1 MPTPVSNARAC
12 LAAEAAAAL
21 DNAVTVARRRSHA
34 QTTSLHVVYSLL
46 SSTSSSSSSSYS
58 SSASCSILRDALSRA
73 RSAAYSPR
81 LQFRALEL
89 CFGVALDRLPSG
101 QRQNAEGGGDEP
113 PVSNSLMAAIK
124 RSQANQRRNPDTF
137 HLYQQQ
143 QQQGATAGGT
153 SSFSGVKV
161 ELQQL
166 MLAILDDPVV
176 SRVFGDAGFRSADI
190 KLAIL
195 RPPPPILR
203 FPRAARCPPLFLC
216 NFSAG
221 DGFEPAL
228 APRGMAF
235 PFAAAARQL
244 SSDGGDENCR
254 RIGEILARKSGG
266 RNPMLVGVGAG
277 EATSDF
283 AQAIERQNWAILPL
297 ELRGIELVSIEK
309 VVAELR
315 TDHGDP
321 VASNARLEEVGRK
334 AESSGVVLNIGDL
347 KGMVEGGAERD
358 ERESCLVSE
367 LTRLLEVYHGRLWV
381 MGWSATYETYMK
393 FLSRHPLLDKDWD
406 LQLLPISSVRTGMG
420 NSLPKPPSLME
431 SFVPIGGGV
440 PVEHES
446 YGVYPSVSRCE
457 DCNDKYEQE
466 VSIALKG
473 KSASVDD
480 QQNASL
486 PFWLQKGSKVSLNDG
501 FDAAKLWFSSVQAKD
516 DATFFNAKI
525 MELQKKWNVNCQ
537 RLHHSCQT
545 NNADNFSAVP
555 HVIDPSCVSNMGRAF
570 NQNSE
575 NLDDTQSQRSFGI
588 SFPISVGTQKISTA
602 SQSISL
608 PSVLE
613 QRNKDLLSKLQVR
626 PSKSEQPQ
634 LEQLQ
639 PHRGDDHASPS
650 SVTSVMTNLVLG
662 TPSEPVWKEGNPASH
677 VQKIPLMEVSGC
689 LPSTKVD
696 VIKQNVPDVPVKPLS
711 FSGRRDSQ
719 ARHTNPRDLSHS
731 FSQVSKGCASACD
744 RPSHISSDA
753 WRNLDLGSYKSFC
766 ASLIEKVGR
775 QEEAAIAISQAI
787 VHCRTGER
795 HRGASLRGD
804 IWLSFHGPDK
814 IGKKRAAV
822 AIAEMLCGS
831 KENFVHVDLS
841 YQEGVARPSTICAQQ
856 EVNGNDAQFRGKMNV
871 DHIAAE
877 LRKKPQSVVFLENVD
892 KADFLVQ
899 DSLSQAINTG
909 KFPDSHGREFS
920 INNAIFILT
929 SATIRGQTFSQ
940 RTDCNSFSEETIL
953 AAQCWQMKIFWEPS
967 REAISSS
974 LKSNKVSFASSQKPR
989 KVQVYLRSGLASK
1002 RKLDMSDDCNSQYGA
1017 VLAKRARKT
1026 SKEFLD
1032 LNLPIAEVG
1041 EDDNNSSSQEDYS
1054 KSENSGTWMEDS
1066 FNLVDATVN
1075 FSPFDFDALADSILN
1090 DISKIFCTAAGSG
1103 CILEIDTKVM
1113 EEILAVAWSSEDR
1126 GALNNWFERVL
1137 GRSFVESKHKHNPS
1151 SHNILRLVAC
1161 EDAIVAEHAP
1171 GVFLPS
1177 RIILN

>member
-1 MPTPVSNARAC
+1 MPTPVSSARAC

-21 DNAVTVARRRSHA
+21 DNGVTVARRRSHA

-46 SSTSSSSSSSYS
+46 SSTSSSSPPSSYS

-81 LQFRALEL
+81 LQFKALEL

-143 QQQGATAGGT
+143 QQQGAATGGA

-190 KLAIL
+190 KFAIL

-203 FPRAARCPPLFLC
+203 FPRAARRPPLFLC

-228 APRGMAF
+228 APRGLVL

-277 EATSDF
+277 EAASDF
-283 AQAIERQNWAILPL
+283 SQVIERQNWAILPP

-315 TDHGDP
+315 TDHGDRL
-321 VASNARLEEVGRK
+321 ALEAGLEEVGRK

-358 ERESCLVSE
+358 ESESCLVSE

-406 LQLLPISSVRTGMG
+406 LQLLPISSVRTGVG
-420 NSLPKPPSLME
+420 NSLPKPRSFME
-431 SFVPIGGGV
+431 SFSPIGGGV
-440 PVEHES
+440 PIEHES

-457 DCNDKYEQE
+457 DCNDKCEQE
-466 VSIALKG
+466 VSIVLKG

-501 FDAAKLWFSSVQAKD
+501 FDAAKAKD
-516 DATFFNAKI
+516 DTTFFNAKI
-525 MELQKKWNVNCQ
+525 MELQKKWNENCQ

-545 NNADNFSAVP
+545 NNIDNCSTVP
-555 HVIDPSCVSNMGRAF
+555 RVIDPSCVSNMGRAF

-575 NLDDTQSQRSFGI
+575 NLDDAQSQRGFGI
-588 SFPISVGTQKISTA
+588 SFPISAGTQTITTA
-602 SQSISL
+602 SQSISM

-626 PSKSEQPQ
+626 ASKSEQPKR
-634 LEQLQ
+634 EELQ
-639 PHRGDDHASPS
+639 PHHGDDHASPS

-662 TPSEPVWKEGNPASH
+662 TLCEPVWKEENPASQ
-677 VQKIPLMEVSGC
+677 VQKNPLVELSGC

-696 VIKQNVPDVPVKPLS
+696 VIKQNVPDVPVMSLS

-719 ARHTNPRDLSHS
+719 ATQTYPHDLSHS

-744 RPSHISSDA
+744 RASLISSGA
-753 WRNLDLGSYKSFC
+753 WQKLDLGSYKSFC

-841 YQEGVARPSTICAQQ
+841 YQEGVARPGTTICAQQ
-856 EVNGNDAQFRGKMNV
+856 EVNGNYAQFRDKINV

-899 DSLSQAINTG
+899 DSLSKAINTG

-953 AAQCWQMKIFWEPS
+953 AAQCWQMKISWEPS
-967 REAISSS
+967 REAVSSS
-974 LKSNKVSFASSQKPR
+974 PKSNKVSSASSQKPR
-989 KVQVYLRSGLASK
+989 NAQVYLRSGPATK
-1002 RKLDMSDDCNSQYGA
+1002 RKLDMSDGCNSQYE
-1017 VLAKRARKT
+1017 VVPAKRARKT

-1032 LNLPIAEVG
+1032 LNLPIEEVG
-1041 EDDNNSSSQEDYS
+1041 EDDNDSSSQEDCS

-1066 FNLVDATVN
+1066 FNLVDATVK
-1075 FSPFDFDALADSILN
+1075 FGPFDFDALADSILN
-1090 DISKIFCTAAGSG
+1090 DISKIFCTAAGSD

-1126 GALNNWFERVL
+1126 GALNSWFEQVL
-1137 GRSFVESKHKHNPS
+1137 GRSFVELKHKHNLS
-1151 SHNILRLVAC
+1151 SHKILRLVAC

-1171 GVFLPS
+1171 GVLLPS